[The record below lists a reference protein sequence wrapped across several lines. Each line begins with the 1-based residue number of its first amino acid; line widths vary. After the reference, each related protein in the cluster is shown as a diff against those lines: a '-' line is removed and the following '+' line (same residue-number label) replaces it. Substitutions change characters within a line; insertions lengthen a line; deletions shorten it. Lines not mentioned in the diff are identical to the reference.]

1 MNTLDAIK
9 KSDASEIVDFLTYVS
24 ADTITDTVC
33 GENCPFNSIC
43 SGQPLCEDIDQI
55 RFQTLVFLTLRREK
69 AGFSECEEG

>member
-9 KSDASEIVDFLTYVS
+9 KSSVPEVVDFLTFVS

-43 SGQPLCEDIDQI
+43 NGNPLCEDIDQI
-55 RFQTLVFLTLRREK
+55 RFQTLVFLTLQSDK
-69 AGFSECEEG
+69 TGFPEGVS